1 MKTDFTEEYKNWI
14 DKLSEENFNE
24 LVLNF
29 TKEYFKTNEIFIS
42 NGPYDGGNDLVISI
56 NGEVQK
62 RNIQITIQKKGYERK
77 IMEDVAKSKDNVL
90 KFSYQKRLD
99 YYISQAISPSKKD
112 ELNREADVKYGIDLN
127 IYDASKLAGLASD
140 YKSISKTIYNFN
152 KTAFPNEKIDIDTN
166 SKILFDTLTMSKDTT
181 QLKNDFIRSFI
192 LFYFYE
198 NGKST
203 VSSLIDSLKKVF
215 LNKFEDSFYQ
225 NEVGRL
231 KNKEELILVS
241 DEKPKTYDLSEE
253 IRNKFLQISQ
263 KAQIQEA
270 ELLNEA
276 KSILK
281 KYSIESETEKI
292 VNLLVQ
298 LYNSNYEADQS
309 EIEHS
314 TNGHAKKTNKIFLQ
328 ITHHLIQKAHMSEM
342 EANDISRNLLVICS
356 KNDLLNKS
364 SISKMFTGLFKSDK
378 LEYYLSKSKRKVYL
392 DTQILLQAICNTY
405 EDIESNDQL
414 YTAVKVFLNTVENAT
429 IPISLHTTVDYVK
442 EVAGHLQSALKLERF
457 LDLDYIRDLGPS
469 KNVFFNF
476 YLELKSKGIEFDSF
490 SDFFESL
497 LDIDIPDYTNYKF
510 IDIVSQEIIERL
522 ILLNIKV
529 ESPRLFIENDYKK
542 YKKEYEIALSYGRHF
557 KKSYEARKH
566 DLNAIIHIAD
576 KQFDLEEYEFIE
588 PYLIT
593 WDTSFYEVRK
603 AFRKFSELSFWYI
616 MTPLKFS
623 DTISVIDMKINP
635 EAINYNI
642 VSMVEDNFNLS
653 SESISFLDLLNS
665 FFDDQKLSKWK
676 LGGIFAKL
684 RKKLQEEPEQ
694 NESIK
699 EKKKNLPI
707 DEFLLLLQNHYQN
720 PSSNHNFS
728 DLTKLFQNNDFAD
741 IICNLIVKNINSFSE
756 ENKLKESISN
766 ELDLLIVENNEA
778 HKQV

>member
-1 MKTDFTEEYKNWI
+1 MKRDSIEELKNWI
-14 DKLSEENFNE
+14 EKLSEENFNE

-29 TKEYFKTNEIFIS
+29 TKEYFNTNEIFIS
-42 NGPYDGGNDLVISI
+42 NGPYDGGNDLVISS
-56 NGEVQK
+56 NGVDQK
-62 RNIQITIQKKGYERK
+62 RNVQITVQKKGYERK
-77 IMEDVAKSKDNVL
+77 IMDDVAKSKENVL
-90 KFSYQKRLD
+90 KYSYQKRLD
-99 YYISQAISPSKKD
+99 YYISQTVSPSKKV

-127 IYDASKLAGLASD
+127 IYDASQLAGLSVD
-140 YKSISKTIYNFN
+140 YKSISKTIYNFH
-152 KTAFPNEKIDIDTN
+152 KMAFPKEKLDIDSN

-198 NGKST
+198 NGISP
-203 VSSLIDSLKKVF
+203 VSNLIESLKKVF

-225 NEVGRL
+225 TEVGRL
-231 KNKEELILVS
+231 KNKGELILVN
-241 DEKPKTYDLSEE
+241 DGKPKTYDLSEE
-253 IRNKFLQISQ
+253 IRNKFLRISQ

-270 ELLNEA
+270 ELLNEV
-276 KSILK
+276 KSILT
-281 KYSIESETEKI
+281 KYYLENETEKI

-298 LYNSNYEADQS
+298 LYNSNYEVDQN

-314 TNGHAKKTNKIFLQ
+314 ANGHAQKTNRIFLQ
-328 ITHHLIQKAHMSEM
+328 ITNHLIQKAHMSEK
-342 EANDISRNLLVICS
+342 EANEVSRNLLIICS

-392 DTQILLQAICNTY
+392 DTQILLQVICNTY
-405 EDIESNDQL
+405 EDIYSNDQL
-414 YTAVKVFLNTVENAT
+414 YTAVKVFLNTVDDAS

-457 LDLDYIRDLGPS
+457 LDLDYIKDLGPS

-476 YLELKSKGIEFDSF
+476 YIELKRNNIEFNSF
-490 SDFFESL
+490 SEFFENL
-497 LDIDIPDYTNYKF
+497 LEIDIPDYSNYKF
-510 IDIVSQEIIERL
+510 VDIVSQEIIERL
-522 ILLNIKV
+522 EMLHITV
-529 ESPRLFIENDYKK
+529 ESPSLFDENDYKK
-542 YKKEYEIALSYGRHF
+542 YKKEYEMALSYGKHF

-603 AFRKFSELSFWYI
+603 AFRKFKELSFWYI

-653 SESISFLDLLNS
+653 SESISFIDLLNS
-665 FFDDQKLSKWK
+665 FFNDQKLSKWK
-676 LGGIFAKL
+676 LGGKFAKL
-684 RKKLQEEPEQ
+684 RKKLEDESEQ
-694 NESIK
+694 NDNLK

-720 PSSNHNFS
+720 SSSNHSFS
-728 DLTKLFQNNDFAD
+728 ELTNLFQNNDYAD
-741 IICNLIVKNINSFSE
+741 SICNLIELNINNFSVD
-756 ENKLKESISN
+756 NKLKESISN
-766 ELDLLIVENNEA
+766 ELDLLIVKNNEA
-778 HKQV
+778 

>member
-14 DKLSEENFNE
+14 EELSEENFNE
-24 LVLNF
+24 LILNF
-29 TKEYFKTNEIFIS
+29 TKEYFKTNDIFIS
-42 NGPYDGGNDLVISI
+42 NGPYDGGNDLIISI
-56 NGEVQK
+56 NGEQQK
-62 RNIQITIQKKGYERK
+62 RNVQITIQKKGYERK
-77 IMEDVAKSKDNVL
+77 ILEDVVKSKDNVL
-90 KFSYQKRLD
+90 KYSYQKRLD

-112 ELNREADVKYGIDLN
+112 ELIREADVKFGIDLN
-127 IYDASKLAGLASD
+127 IYDANRLAGLASD
-140 YKSISKTIYNFN
+140 YKSISKTIYSF
-152 KTAFPNEKIDIDTN
+152 KKVAFPNEKIDIDAN

-198 NGKST
+198 NGISS
-203 VSSLIDSLKKVF
+203 VSNMIGRLKLVF

-231 KNKEELILVS
+231 KSKGELILVS

-253 IRNKFLQISQ
+253 IRNKFLSISQ
-263 KAQIQEA
+263 KAQIQEI
-270 ELLNEA
+270 ELINEV
-276 KSILK
+276 KSILE
-281 KYSIESETEKI
+281 KYSIENETEKI

-298 LYNSNYEADQS
+298 LYNSNYDTDQN

-314 TNGHAKKTNKIFLQ
+314 TNGHAQKTNRIFLQ
-328 ITHHLIQKAHMSEM
+328 ITTHLIQKAHVSEK
-342 EANDISRNLLVICS
+342 EANDISRKLLIICS

-405 EDIESNDQL
+405 ENIESNDQL
-414 YTAVKVFLNTVENAT
+414 YTAVKVFLSTVENAT
-429 IPISLHTTVDYVK
+429 IPISLHTTVDYAK

-457 LDLDYIRDLGPS
+457 LDLDYIKDLGPS

-476 YLELKSKGIEFDSF
+476 YLELKNNNIEFDSF

-497 LDIDIPDYTNYKF
+497 LEIDIPDYSSYKF
-510 IDIVSQEIIERL
+510 VDLVSQEIIERL
-522 ILLNIKV
+522 ELLNIVV
-529 ESPRLFIENDYKK
+529 ESPTLYDEADYKK
-542 YKKEYEIALSYGRHF
+542 YKKEYEIALSYGKHF

-576 KQFDLEEYEFIE
+576 KQFDIEEYEFIE

-616 MTPLKFS
+616 MSPLKFS

-676 LGGIFAKL
+676 LGGKFAKL
-684 RKKLQEEPEQ
+684 RKKLQEEAEQ
-694 NESIK
+694 NENSK
-699 EKKKNLPI
+699 DKKTNLPI

-720 PSSNHNFS
+720 PTSKYNFS
-728 DLTKLFQNNDFAD
+728 DLAKLFQNNEFAD
-741 IICNLIVKNINSFSE
+741 SICSIIEQNINNFSE

-766 ELDLLIVENNEA
+766 ELDLLIAKSNEA
-778 HKQV
+778 